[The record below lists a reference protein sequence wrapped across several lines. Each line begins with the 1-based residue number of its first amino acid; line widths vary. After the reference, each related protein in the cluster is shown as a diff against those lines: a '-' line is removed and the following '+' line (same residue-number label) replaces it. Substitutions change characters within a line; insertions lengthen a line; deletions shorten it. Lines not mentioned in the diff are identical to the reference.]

1 MHTFSPLKQFA
12 AELNKN
18 GFLKVT
24 SQTRIIF
31 LIKCSV
37 RHGIFDMPD
46 SLLDLLFGVVEICDN
61 NFADILPVVI

>member
-12 AELNKN
+12 AELHKN

-24 SQTRIIF
+24 SQARIIL

-37 RHGIFDMPD
+37 GHRIFDMPD
-46 SLLDLLFGVVEICDN
+46 CLLDLLFGVVEICDN